1 MKKLF
6 LFLLVG
12 FFAVVVTAC
21 SNLPTLESISIS
33 GQDVEFYVGEE
44 FDASDLKV
52 IATLSDASTEDVTLQ
67 AVVSQEAD
75 MNKAGK
81 YTVIVSYKGLTVSYE
96 IEVIDDELVSVVVE
110 NAKTEYKI
118 GEVVSFEGATI
129 TETYKSG
136 KVVVADAATYEVTIE
151 NNGVEYAGAF
161 AKLGANTVKLA
172 KGAYVYEYVVNVAAN
187 SYSSVAEAAAAG
199 VANANKVASGTVV
212 VDNEGYVNE
221 TAYEFGYNF
230 VKVAGA
236 DTTDYYS
243 LLENGSVFGVV
254 TGLDYEG
261 NEYMEAAYEP
271 TLANLQGADLRAVLN
286 YTYDIFGVE
295 SLVDTLVYVA
305 QSEEAM
311 NYAEEVKGEGVYAF
325 SFEIAIEGFYY
336 YFIEVEFTLDAEA
349 EVFTSVNVEMKGYY
363 FVYNEETWEY
373 EMPTEFGEPE
383 FTRVV
388 TANQVVGAQDAE
400 NPYPVEDL
408 LIQSFE
414 LEDAEGNKVEN
425 GATVSTG
432 LKVALNLNVVN
443 LNPTTAN
450 AAVDSIKVMILDAEG
465 FETYSAFGNYYDG
478 VVSVTAYKVGTYQVV
493 IYSANVEYT
502 LTLEIEY
509 SPLESFVGA
518 VYNAEWWELV
528 EADSATVFA
537 NQVLEFGAIVNEGA
551 NAALVAECEGA
562 VISQGEYYE
571 FVATAVGTYVITLTS
586 TVNPEFTA
594 TITVEVTEAPSL
606 AELLNGEYQFTS
618 MMIGTAIY
626 TFVPESEGA
635 EKGELTIA
643 YEGAYVGTGEA
654 YFAYEVFDG
663 WLQLSPLNVGSY
675 RCPFGA
681 ELSATY
687 SLLCT
692 YNGWAQGE
700 LVKVEPAV
708 EGALTGNFT
717 TVFVHPL
724 NLMEFQMLLSFNNNG
739 TGYYSLMNGAYEGTF
754 DYANNEG
761 VITFSE
767 VVASWGTEV
776 ELSATIEGNVSTCTT
791 NFVFDGMELV
801 LDYLGAVEEEKEV
814 TTWPVEGE
822 NYVEFTQ
829 WGNTVYFVV
838 EEAGVYTISVDSPN
852 GTFVLPNYNYEL
864 VYIYTVEL
872 EAGEYLEIGCV
883 SATGSTEICPLVITK
898 VN

>member
-52 IATLSDASTEDVTLQ
+52 VATLSDASTEDVTLQ

-81 YTVIVSYKGLTVSYE
+81 YTVVVSYKGLTVSYE
-96 IEVIDDELVSVVVE
+96 IEVIDDVLVSVVVE

-118 GEVVSFEGATI
+118 GEVVSLEGAKV

-136 KVVVADAATYEVTIE
+136 KVVEADAADYEVTITAA
-151 NNGVEYAGAF
+151 NGEEYQAF
-161 AKLGANTVKLA
+161 AKLGKNTVKVA
-172 KGAYVYEYVVNVAAN
+172 KGEVAYEYEVNVAAN
-187 SYSSVAEAAAAG
+187 VYETVADAVAKG

-221 TAYEFGYNF
+221 VAYAFGYNF
-230 VKVAGA
+230 VELVG
-236 DTTDYYS
+236 TDQNEYYS

-254 TGLDYEG
+254 TGIDWDGNDYI
-261 NEYMEAAYEP
+261 EAAYEP
-271 TLANLQGADLRAVLN
+271 TLSNLLGADLRAVLN

-305 QSEEAM
+305 QSEEAL
-311 NYAEEVKGEGVYAF
+311 NYAEEVKEEGVYAF
-325 SFEIAIEGFYY
+325 SFEIVIDGFYY
-336 YFIEVEFTLDAEA
+336 YFVEVEFTLDAEA

-363 FVYNEETWEY
+363 LVYNEETWEY
-373 EMPTEFGEPE
+373 EVPTEFGEPE

-388 TANQVVGAQDAE
+388 TVSQVIGAQDAE
-400 NPYPVEDL
+400 NPYPVEEL

-425 GATVSTG
+425 GATVTTG
-432 LKVALNLNVVN
+432 LKVALDLNVVN
-443 LNPTTAN
+443 VNPTTAN
-450 AAVDSIKVMILDAEG
+450 AAVDVIKVMVLDDEG
-465 FETYSAFGNYYDG
+465 FETYYVFGDYYEG

-493 IYSANVEYT
+493 IYSANVEYK

-518 VYNAEWWELV
+518 VYNADWWELV

-537 NQVLEFGAIVNEGA
+537 NQVLEFGAIVNDGA
-551 NAALVAECEGA
+551 NAALVATCEG
-562 VISQGEYYE
+562 VEITKGEYYE
-571 FVATAVGTYVITLTS
+571 FVAALVGTYVITLTS

-618 MMIGTAIY
+618 MMLGTAIY

-635 EKGELTIA
+635 EKGEVTIV
-643 YEGAYVGTGEA
+643 YEGENIPSGEA
-654 YFAYEVFDG
+654 YFTYEVFDG
-663 WLQLSPLNVGSY
+663 WLQLYPLNAGSA
-675 RCPFGA
+675 RCPFGLQ
-681 ELSATY
+681 LSETY
-687 SLLCT
+687 TLLCT

-700 LVKVEPAV
+700 LVRVEPAV

-717 TVFVHPL
+717 TLFVHPL
-724 NLMEFQMLLSFNNNG
+724 NQMEFQMLLSFNNNG

-754 DYANNEG
+754 DYENKDG

-776 ELSATIEGNVSTCTT
+776 ELAATIEGSVITCTT
-791 NFVFDGMELV
+791 NFVVDGMELV
-801 LDYLGAVEEEKEV
+801 LNYLGAVEEEKEV
-814 TTWPVEGE
+814 TTWPVVGE
-822 NYVEFTQ
+822 NYVEFSQ
-829 WGNTVYFVV
+829 WGEQVYFVV
-838 EEAGVYTISVDSPN
+838 EEDGTYAICVDGIN
-852 GTFVLPNYNYEL
+852 GEIILPDYNYEL
-864 VYIYTVEL
+864 VSYLLVEL
-872 EAGEYLEIGCV
+872 TAGSYVEIGCV
-883 SATGSTEICPLVITK
+883 STTGQDEICTLVITK
-898 VN
+898 VE